1 MNDEKILEIINAAP
15 LVSVDLI
22 IKNEGGDVLL
32 GKRSNRPAQGY
43 WFVPGGRIRKNE
55 KIADAVARISETE
68 LGIAVRFYKTRLLGG
83 YNHIYDDNYL
93 GVGGIN
99 THYVVLAYEYTL
111 DKDVKIVKDDQHSD
125 IQWWNIRELLLSKD
139 VHPYTQ
145 DYFKISR
152 NKS

>member
-22 IKNEGGDVLL
+22 IKNKNGGVLL
-32 GKRSNRPAQGY
+32 GKRSNRPARGY

-55 KIADAVARISETE
+55 KIANAVARISETE
-68 LGIAVRFYKTRLLGG
+68 LGTLVRFYKAKLLGG

-93 GVGGIN
+93 GVEGIN

-111 DKDVKIVKDDQHSD
+111 DRDVKIVKDDQHTD
-125 IQWWNIRELLLSKD
+125 MQWWDIRELLSNKD
-139 VHPYTQ
+139 VHPYTKE
-145 DYFKISR
+145 YFK
-152 NKS
+152 

>member
-22 IKNEGGDVLL
+22 IKNKNGGVLL
-32 GKRSNRPAQGY
+32 GKRSNRPARGY

-55 KIADAVARISETE
+55 TIANAVARISETE
-68 LGIAVRFYKTRLLGG
+68 LGTLVRFYKAKLLGG

-93 GVGGIN
+93 GVEGIN

-111 DKDVKIVKDDQHSD
+111 DRDVKIVKDDQHTD
-125 IQWWNIRELLLSKD
+125 MQWWDIRELLSSED
-139 VHPYTQ
+139 VHPYTKE
-145 DYFKISR
+145 YFK
-152 NKS
+152 

>member
-22 IKNEGGDVLL
+22 IKNKSGDVLL
-32 GKRSNRPAQGY
+32 GKRSNRPARGY

-55 KIADAVARISETE
+55 KIADAVLRISETE
-68 LGIAVRFYKTRLLGG
+68 LGIPVRFYKASLLGG

-93 GVGGIN
+93 GIEGIN

-125 IQWWNIRELLLSKD
+125 MQWWNIRELLLSKD
-139 VHPYTQ
+139 VHLYTQ
-145 DYFKISR
+145 DYFK
-152 NKS
+152 